1 MSLSIAS
8 YQQLYDC
15 KPVPAY
21 KMSRVAQ
28 LDSTALDQ
36 EIHNVFWADFQSN
49 INTLKNKEEYKLLL
63 DTLVFFCGS
72 KFISRSK
79 NTITYGS
86 QLSGVSYR
94 CRRSTLYLITIVS
107 YYIEKKLSSL
117 LFSSS
122 PLETLNKQFFLKLY
136 KWLTSIYSTWDL
148 INFAQFLLSINS
160 NNHTFLSPLHRA
172 LGVSSTTDT
181 LNPINFY
188 HNTVYAGI
196 EFQNRQLLW
205 NAILELFNATLLNN
219 AKWFN
224 RRPQKLTQAI
234 EQNIDKVI
242 CPYCSEFPTNP
253 YEISCCKAIYCYVC
267 VAKSLEWSQCCNCN
281 TTSELSAKPLY

>member
-1 MSLSIAS
+1 
-8 YQQLYDC
+8 
-15 KPVPAY
+15 
-21 KMSRVAQ
+21 MSRVAQ

-36 EIHNVFWADFQSN
+36 EIHNLFWTDFQSN
-49 INTLKNKEEYKLLL
+49 IDTLNNKDEYRLLL
-63 DTLVFFCGS
+63 DTLIFFCGS
-72 KFISRSK
+72 KLISR
-79 NTITYGS
+79 TQDTTTYGS

-94 CRRSTLYLITIVS
+94 CRRRTLYLITVFS

-122 PLETLNKQFFLKLY
+122 RLDRFNKQFFLRIY
-136 KWLTSIYSTWDL
+136 KWGSNIYSAWDL
-148 INFAQFLLSINS
+148 INFAQFLLSIGSQNQK
-160 NNHTFLSPLHRA
+160 FLSPLHRI

-219 AKWFN
+219 AKWLN
-224 RRPQKLTQAI
+224 RRPQKLIQGNK
-234 EQNIDKVI
+234 QNIDQVR

-253 YEISCCKAIYCYVC
+253 YEISCCKALYCYVC
-267 VAKSLEWSQCCNCN
+267 VAKSLEWSQCNNCD
-281 TTSELSAKPLY
+281 TTTELSARPIY